1 MAAALALCAFI
12 LLGAVFV
19 VHPAA
24 VLCGVCAV
32 WGLCCVGFILFGA
45 CAAWSLS
52 SGEFILF
59 GVHAPAP
66 SLGRFLSCKHL
77 VLYDLVWLSGRWNE
91 LLITVLFL
99 TRFWC
104 QEESWWMIFFL
115 ILSEEVCLKDPELCS
130 HLLKKFSLKIIS
142 CQYPLYFLVLSLR
155 LLDFVYCINTSPH
168 EM

>member
-91 LLITVLFL
+91 LLITVLFFNQVLMSGRKLMNDFFSDPLWGGMFEGPWIVFPL
-99 TRFWC
+99 T
-104 QEESWWMIFFL
+104 EEILFKNYLMSVSIIFSSTLFET
-115 ILSEEVCLKDPELCS
+115 SGFCLLHK
-130 HLLKKFSLKIIS
+130 H
-142 CQYPLYFLVLSLR
+142 
-155 LLDFVYCINTSPH
+155 
-168 EM
+168 